1 MVGIQKWGAE
11 IIDTSCRWS
20 VKSMPHPPPSFLLPS
35 SCASDRLCVG
45 VHERKRRRRE
55 RDGKKSSYL
64 CKSWHERRYS
74 AESLSMI
81 KALLNQSK
89 LTFNPF
95 INPII
100 NYHLNVHTQT
110 PDFPTPLY
118 SPLTIASSFL
128 THSNEKRRIGPKT
141 SAYLPRFKHSF
152 LYPFNTQKLWRRRS

>member
-55 RDGKKSSYL
+55 REIERDGKKSSYL

-100 NYHLNVHTQT
+100 NYHLNAYTDTRFSTSFVFTTRHYFFIFHPFKWKAKVWPENICIFTQV
-110 PDFPTPLY
+110 
-118 SPLTIASSFL
+118 
-128 THSNEKRRIGPKT
+128 
-141 SAYLPRFKHSF
+141 
-152 LYPFNTQKLWRRRS
+152 

>member
-20 VKSMPHPPPSFLLPS
+20 VKSMPHPPPSFLHPHVPLTGS
-35 SCASDRLCVG
+35 VWVCMRG
-45 VHERKRRRRE
+45 REEERE
-55 RDGKKSSYL
+55 RWQKKSSYL

-110 PDFPTPLY
+110 KDFHTPLY
-118 SPLTIASSFL
+118 SPLAIASSFF
-128 THSNEKRRIGPKT
+128 THSSEKQRFGPKT
-141 SAYLPRFKHSF
+141 SAYLPRFKHSY